1 MAGFSNQR
9 QQLRNALL
17 AAGLTPDAATQIAS
31 ILGNSSQG
39 MYHAGPVEV
48 DSTPDDLRFVD
59 PDKRTQ
65 RFPHLDFREGD
76 PDHRPQRTAN
86 SEERQEK
93 QPEPNVVPV
102 IVPQQTDA
110 NFRVAPGSLTDIAGN
125 GQAAQVNVNNVV
137 AARPVAG
144 LPIAMLDSQGNR
156 LVGKAPR
163 AQVGQ
168 NDGTARM
175 DVQETGREV
184 LWNLQLLNRSDYN
197 VVTKIEYV
205 TGKGL
210 EVTYERI
217 KAWDQQKKEV
227 DTIPVE
233 ERPVVT
239 DIIDDER
246 GLRGRRRIIPVFES
260 RGESH
265 SYFNTYRIGT
275 FEDDWPIG
283 ESKEITQVWPESGL
297 KVDVWNYTHAIADTP
312 GEKYVLFAAR
322 TESVVPPEPEDPE
335 EEVPDATRLDDPQP
349 KVTEGPVFDVNG
361 ELVEK
366 EPDGVHEPEVEYVAI
381 EIQNATE
388 CTAFNSLNGL
398 TVDLLDGFAADAPSA
413 LSYETSDEGAEPC
426 LKWRSWPVEVLT
438 DVSLESNGLVFSRAR
453 LYVLAESP
461 LDPVVIPVDQCP
473 PYYPPGFEPDPPP
486 EGGSGT

>member
-175 DVQETGREV
+175 EVQETGREV
-184 LWNLQLLNRSDYN
+184 LWNLQLLNRADYN

-283 ESKEITQVWPESGL
+283 ESKEITQVWPESDL

-322 TESVVPPEPEDPE
+322 TASKVPPEPEDPE
-335 EEVPDATRLDDPQP
+335 APILDATRLDDPQP
-349 KVTEGPVFDVNG
+349 KVTVGPLFDVNG

-366 EPDGVHEPEVEYVAI
+366 EPDGVHEPQVEYVAI
-381 EIQNATE
+381 EIQNAEE
-388 CTAFNSLNGL
+388 CTAFSSLNGL
-398 TVDLLDGFAADAPSA
+398 TVQELGGFDNAVPSA
-413 LSYETSDEGAEPC
+413 LSYQTIDENEDPC
-426 LKWRSWPVEVLT
+426 LVWRSHEVDVLT
-438 DVSLESNGLVFSRAR
+438 SVALESGGLVFEAKK
-453 LYVLAESP
+453 LWVLAEQ
-461 LDPVVIPVDQCP
+461 LLETIVIPVDPC
-473 PYYPPGFEPDPPP
+473 PPP
-486 EGGSGT
+486 ESP